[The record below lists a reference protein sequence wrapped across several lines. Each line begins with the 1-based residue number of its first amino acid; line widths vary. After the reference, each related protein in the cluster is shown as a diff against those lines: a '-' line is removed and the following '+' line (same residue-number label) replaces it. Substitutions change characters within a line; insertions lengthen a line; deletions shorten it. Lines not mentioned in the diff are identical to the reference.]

1 MAGAEVSSVI
11 KDILEAF
18 KNGLALVKT
27 SGRKHRRRHT
37 EPVISHEE
45 KHLHSSLSTRPQE
58 IKQAYDHSVAR
69 HGRQFEVGDATS
81 QSNLAQILLV
91 LNTGLIK
98 LLNCALSNDH
108 KFPTQTRS
116 NLYHLSE
123 TTAMDTLNALSELN
137 MRLISSSRN
146 DLLLPTLKDKRRTDG
161 KQQARPRADS
171 CSQAI
176 TKPPVR
182 PNLKNG
188 GWVRSKSSPSIVSV
202 VPSTVPK
209 KSEQKRVSAPRV
221 DRAPVTKGTTTST
234 TKTLSDTGSPPPRY
248 ARLATSTKPVPKPK
262 PQHLQAEANS
272 DKHEYLA
279 EEHIK
284 SRELIRHPSMYI
296 VPSDLFTMFPQ
307 PLLPHYKAQQ
317 EEGDQVLPI
326 RPPKVPL
333 HSRPRQQQCGMQD
346 EGMVDKHE
354 SRLRPTSM
362 MTFMTAST
370 KIGEIPEHKL
380 PDRHLTEAQ
389 RAELP
394 MPYVVPDMLE
404 PPRKRGGRG
413 FKFWKKERYPIGAVA
428 A

>member
-11 KDILEAF
+11 KDILGAF
-18 KNGLALVKT
+18 KNGLALVRT

-37 EPVISHEE
+37 EPVIRHEE

-58 IKQAYDHSVAR
+58 IKQAYDRSVAR

-108 KFPTQTRS
+108 KIPTQTRS

-137 MRLISSSRN
+137 IRLISSGN
-146 DLLLPTLKDKRRTDG
+146 NLLLPALKEKRRIDG
-161 KQQARPRADS
+161 KQQAQPRADS
-171 CSQAI
+171 CSQPI

-202 VPSTVPK
+202 VPSTVPRK
-209 KSEQKRVSAPRV
+209 TEQKRASAPRM
-221 DRAPVTKGTTTST
+221 DRDPIMKATTAPTR
-234 TKTLSDTGSPPPRY
+234 KTLSDSGSPPPRY
-248 ARLATSTKPVPKPK
+248 AQLATSARPVPKPK
-262 PQHLQAEANS
+262 PQHLQAKANS
-272 DKHEYLA
+272 DKHERPV
-279 EEHIK
+279 EERFK
-284 SRELIRHPSMYI
+284 SGELIRYPSMYI
-296 VPSDLFTMFPQ
+296 VPSDFFNVFPQ
-307 PLLPHYKAQQ
+307 SLLPHYEAQH
-317 EEGDQVLPI
+317 EEGDQILPI

-333 HSRPRQQQCGMQD
+333 HSRPRQQQCGMQE
-346 EGMVDKHE
+346 EGGVDKRE